1 MFLTQFLLFKDFAR
15 VVRAAESEYDDST
28 LLRHRREL
36 TEQLDEEDKPRARSK
51 VSSALTI
58 SWKETNSAGFLI

>member
-15 VVRAAESEYDDST
+15 VVRAVDSEYDDST

-36 TEQLDEEDKPRARSK
+36 TEELDEEDKPRARSK